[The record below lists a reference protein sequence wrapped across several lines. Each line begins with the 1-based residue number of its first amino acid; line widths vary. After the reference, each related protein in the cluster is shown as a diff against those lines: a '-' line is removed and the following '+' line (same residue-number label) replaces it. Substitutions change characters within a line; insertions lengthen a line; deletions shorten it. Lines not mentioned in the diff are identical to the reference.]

1 MYTKLISFKKILLD
15 FFPFLKRDQAH
26 LGVKL
31 QGKHFVLGFVFVL
44 SLTFFLH
51 YTEVRVE
58 HLELGQVAK
67 KSILTPISFSFPDIE
82 ATSLLK
88 QEAIRDVGLIRR
100 LDWEQIVQI
109 DREIENELKTYPNWR
124 DKIPKATF
132 DDVYKCKELIREN
145 LRKIHFVDERTYQK
159 MKDLKL
165 PSEGF
170 IIFTKDNSQEGFLPA
185 STWEEIH
192 AMNASK
198 FVYSDPV
205 YQYMSDMF
213 SQKLWHFQEDLSTQ
227 NRIRQEV
234 KMSVPQRKTQAE
246 TGSWVIQKGE
256 KVTQRHVDMMN
267 AMKKEMMEKD
277 NLITPLSIAG
287 SFVMAVIFTTLII
300 LYLRMQNL
308 DVLCSFRKLALMATI
323 IVLSLILAKLTEF
336 IILNKSGS
344 FVDAF
349 CYPIV
354 ILFGALLSC
363 LLLDIQ
369 ISFIVSIFLSIVLCI
384 TLAVKHDYFLVMNLG
399 ASLVGIISVRKIR
412 TRKEIFEVCAKVWLA
427 VIPIIIAFS
436 FIQNHFL
443 NFQLIKE
450 LFAAFIFIGV
460 TAVIV
465 VALLPVLE
473 AVFHVTTGMTLT
485 EYIDPNHPLLRK
497 LSMEAPGTYQH
508 SCIVGTI
515 AEALALTIGAN
526 GLFCR
531 VVALF
536 HDVGKLSNPQYF
548 TENQINHFNLHQL
561 ITPIESAQVIKAHVS
576 DGVSI
581 AKQYGLPQP
590 VIDVIEE
597 HHGTSVVH
605 YFYHQQLEQVGD
617 PGLVDMNYFRYPG
630 PKPRSKESAIIMVS
644 DCVEAAF
651 SSLDVVDEA
660 ILNNLIEKIIGE
672 KIQDGQ
678 LDECKLTFEELKKI
692 KKTILKTLLVIS
704 HTRLK
709 YTASN
714 WKLNRDP
721 NPTNPLPV

>member
-1 MYTKLISFKKILLD
+1 MYTKFMGFKKNLLD
-15 FFPFLKRDQAH
+15 FFPFIKGHH
-26 LGVKL
+26 LGVKI
-31 QGKHFVLGFVFVL
+31 QGKHFLLGFVFVL

-58 HLELGQVAK
+58 HLEVGQVAE
-67 KSILTPISFSFPDIE
+67 KSILAPISFSFPDIE

-88 QEAIRDVGLIRR
+88 QEAIRDVGVIRR
-100 LDWEQIVQI
+100 LDWQQILQI
-109 DREIENELKTYPNWR
+109 DREVENELKLYPDWR
-124 DKIPKATF
+124 SKISKATF

-145 LRKIHFVDERTYQK
+145 LRKIHFVDERTFQK

-165 PSEGF
+165 PREGF
-170 IIFTKDNSQEGFLPA
+170 IVFTPENFQEMGSLP
-185 STWEEIH
+185 SNIWEEVH
-192 AMNASK
+192 AMTPLS
-198 FVYSDPV
+198 FLYSDPV
-205 YQYMSDMF
+205 YQHVSDMF
-213 SQKLWHFQEDLSTQ
+213 AQKLWHFQEDLSTQ

-234 KMSVPQRKTQAE
+234 KMSVPQRKTHAE

-256 KVTQRHVDMMN
+256 KVTQRHLDMVN
-267 AMKKEMMEKD
+267 AMKKEMMAKD
-277 NLITPLSIAG
+277 NLMTPLSIAG
-287 SFVMAVIFTTLII
+287 SFVMALIFTTLII

-308 DVLCSFRKLALMATI
+308 EVLYSFRKLALLATI
-323 IVLSLILAKLTEF
+323 IILSLILAKLTEF
-336 IILNKSGS
+336 IILNKAGS
-344 FVDAF
+344 FVDVF

-369 ISFIVSIFLSIVLCI
+369 MSFIVSIFLSIVLCI

-427 VIPIIIAFS
+427 VVPIIIAFS
-436 FIQNHFL
+436 FLQNHFL
-443 NFQLIKE
+443 NFQLVKE
-450 LFAAFIFIGV
+450 LFAAFVFIGV

-465 VALLPVLE
+465 VALLPILE
-473 AVFHVTTGMTLT
+473 AVFDVVTGMTLT
-485 EYIDPNHPLLRK
+485 EYIDPNHPLLRR

-515 AEALALTIGAN
+515 AEAIALTIGAN

-548 TENQINHFNLHQL
+548 TENQINNFNLHQL
-561 ITPIESAQVIKAHVS
+561 ITPLESAQVIKAHVS
-576 DGVSI
+576 DGVSL
-581 AKQYGLPQP
+581 AKQYRLPQS

-597 HHGTSVVH
+597 HHGTSIVH
-605 YFYHQQLEQVGD
+605 YFYHQQIERVGD
-617 PGLVDMNYFRYPG
+617 AGLVDMNYFRYPG

-651 SSLDVVDEA
+651 SSLDVVDET

-672 KIQDGQ
+672 KVQDGQ

-692 KKTILKTLLVIS
+692 KKAILKTLLVIS

-709 YTASN
+709 YTTSH
-714 WKLNRDP
+714 WKLSNDP
-721 NPTNPLPV
+721 NPNPLPV